1 MLGQKW
7 KKSYIVPAM
16 MALFHFSCRYHL
28 RVSRIFFDENF
39 LSTRVLTKA
48 RRSRLES
55 CRDNNQGRKSDPFFW
70 IARVTIIN
78 PLLGLYYNSG
88 AFLCTEK
95 RLSFGLN
102 FWMTAIIVVAGA
114 RNGKIISVF
123 PTLLGYLKMLTHMIF
138 LGNHVLLWNFSF
150 LFPCY
155 DEIAEKFHWT

>member
-88 AFLCTEK
+88 TFFMYWEE
-95 RLSFGLN
+95 S
-102 FWMTAIIVVAGA
+102 IVVWAKFLVNCCG
-114 RNGKIISVF
+114 GIIDW
-123 PTLLGYLKMLTHMIF
+123 KTHF
-138 LGNHVLLWNFSF
+138 CLHRADDRSKNVNQQ
-150 LFPCY
+150 
-155 DEIAEKFHWT
+155 

>member
-1 MLGQKW
+1 MKVISWILQKW
-7 KKSYIVPAM
+7 GRKLKKSYTVPAM

-28 RVSRIFFDENF
+28 RVSRIFFDEIF

-55 CRDNNQGRKSDPFFW
+55 CRDNNQRGKSDPFFW
-70 IARVTIIN
+70 RARVTIIN

-102 FWMTAIIVVAGA
+102 FWMTAVVETGP
-114 RNGKIISVF
+114 RNGKIISV
-123 PTLLGYLKMLTHMIF
+123 LGNLKMVTCKIWKIIKNIPHDF
-138 LGNHVLLWNFSF
+138 FR
-150 LFPCY
+150 
-155 DEIAEKFHWT
+155 